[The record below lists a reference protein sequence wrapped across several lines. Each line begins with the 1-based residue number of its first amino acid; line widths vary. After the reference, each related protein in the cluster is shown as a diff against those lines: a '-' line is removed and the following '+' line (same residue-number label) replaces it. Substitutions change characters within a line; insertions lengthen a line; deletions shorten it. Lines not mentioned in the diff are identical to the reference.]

1 MEWTGVHPLQNGQMK
16 SNLLLLLTAVIWGFA
31 FVAQRAAME
40 FIGPF
45 TFNTARFTLGS
56 LSLIPL
62 LLINQKKKF
71 GKEKF
76 LPLSDKKL
84 LYGGLAAGT
93 VLFLGATF
101 QQGGLVY
108 TDAGKAGFITG
119 FYIILVPILGLF
131 VKQKTSLLTWI
142 GATVAILGLYF
153 LSVNETFDVNIGD
166 ILVLIGAFFW
176 AIQILVIGFYSN
188 KVDPFQLAFT
198 QFVVCAGFSFI
209 AALIAEKIILQNILN
224 ASLPI
229 LYAGIFSV
237 GIAFTIQVVAQ
248 RDAHPA
254 NAAIIMSLEAVFAVL
269 GGWMI
274 LNESI
279 PIRGIIGCLLMLI
292 GMILSQ
298 LYLLKRNKENFST

>member
-1 MEWTGVHPLQNGQMK
+1 MK

-31 FVAQRAAME
+31 FVAQRAGME
-40 FIGPF
+40 YLGPF

-62 LLINQKKKF
+62 LLLNQKRKF
-71 GKEKF
+71 EKEKF
-76 LPLSDKKL
+76 LPLNDKNL

-131 VKQKTSLLTWI
+131 IKQKTSLFTWL
-142 GATVAILGLYF
+142 GAIVAIVGLYF
-153 LSVNETFDVNIGD
+153 LGVNESFDINLGD
-166 ILVLIGAFFW
+166 VLVLVGAFFW
-176 AIQILVIGFYSN
+176 AIQILVIGFYS
-188 KVDPFQLAFT
+188 KRVDPFQLAFS
-198 QFVVCAGFSFI
+198 QFVVCSALSFI
-209 AALIAEKIILQNILN
+209 AALISETIVLQNILL
-224 ASLPI
+224 AYLPI
-229 LYAGIFSV
+229 LYAGLFSV

-248 RDAHPA
+248 REAHPA
-254 NAAIIMSLEAVFAVL
+254 NAAIIMSLEAVFAVI

-279 PIRGIIGCLLMLI
+279 PMRGLFGCVMMLI
-292 GMILSQ
+292 GMIISQ
-298 LYLLKRNKENFST
+298 LYLFRGKK

>member
-1 MEWTGVHPLQNGQMK
+1 MK

-31 FVAQRAAME
+31 FVAQRAGME
-40 FIGPF
+40 FLGPF

-62 LLINQKKKF
+62 LIINRNKKF
-71 GKEKF
+71 ENEKF
-76 LPLSDKKL
+76 LPLNDKNL

-131 VKQKTSLLTWI
+131 IKQKTLLITWLGAI
-142 GATVAILGLYF
+142 VATVGLYF
-153 LSVNETFDVNIGD
+153 LSLNESFDVNIGD
-166 ILVLIGAFFW
+166 VLVLIGAFFW
-176 AIQILVIGFYSN
+176 AIQILVIGFYSTR
-188 KVDPFQLAFT
+188 VDPFQLAFI
-198 QFVVCAGFSFI
+198 QFVVCAVLSFI
-209 AALIAEKIILQNILN
+209 AALITESIILQNVLK
-224 ASLPI
+224 AYLPI
-229 LYAGIFSV
+229 LYAGFFSV
-237 GIAFTIQVVAQ
+237 GIAFTVQVVAQ
-248 RDAHPA
+248 REAHPA

-269 GGWMI
+269 GGWLI

-279 PIRGIIGCLLMLI
+279 PMRGLIGCLLMLI

-298 LYLLKRNKENFST
+298 LYLFKRNN

>member
-1 MEWTGVHPLQNGQMK
+1 MK

-31 FVAQRAAME
+31 FVAQRAGME

-45 TFNTARFTLGS
+45 TFNTARFALGS

-62 LLINQKKKF
+62 LLINQRRKF
-71 GKEKF
+71 EKEKF
-76 LPLSDKKL
+76 LPLNDKKL
-84 LYGGLAAGT
+84 MYGGLAAGT

-119 FYIILVPILGLF
+119 FYVILVPILGLF
-131 VKQKTSLLTWI
+131 ISQKTSLLTWL
-142 GATVAILGLYF
+142 GAFVAIVGLYF
-153 LSVNETFDVNIGD
+153 LSVNETFDINIGD
-166 ILVLIGAFFW
+166 VLVLIGAFFW
-176 AIQILVIGFYSN
+176 AIQILVIGYYST
-188 KVDPFQLAFT
+188 KVDPFRLAFS
-198 QFVVCAGFSFI
+198 QFVVCAILSFV
-209 AALIAEKIILQNILN
+209 AALITETIVLQNVLL
-224 ASLPI
+224 AYLPI
-229 LYAGIFSV
+229 LYAGLFSV

-248 RDAHPA
+248 REAHPA

-279 PIRGIIGCLLMLI
+279 PARGLFGCLLMLI

-298 LYLLKRNKENFST
+298 LYLFKRKK

>member
-1 MEWTGVHPLQNGQMK
+1 MK

-31 FVAQRAAME
+31 FVAQRAGME
-40 FIGPF
+40 FLGPF

-56 LSLIPL
+56 LALIPL
-62 LLINQKKKF
+62 LLITQKKKF
-71 GKEKF
+71 EKEKF
-76 LPLSDKKL
+76 LPLNDKNL

-108 TDAGKAGFITG
+108 TEAGKAGFITG
-119 FYIILVPILGLF
+119 FYVILVPMLGLL
-131 VKQKTSLLTWI
+131 VKQKTSLITWLGAI
-142 GATVAILGLYF
+142 VATVGLYF
-153 LSVNETFDVNIGD
+153 LSLNETFDVNIGD
-166 ILVLIGAFFW
+166 VLVLIGAFFW
-176 AIQILVIGFYSN
+176 AIQILVIGFYST

-198 QFVVCAGFSFI
+198 QFVICAVLSFI
-209 AALIAEKIILQNILN
+209 AALISETIILQNFID
-224 ASLPI
+224 AYIPI

-237 GIAFTIQVVAQ
+237 GIAFTVQVVAQ

-254 NAAIIMSLEAVFAVL
+254 NAAIIMSLEAVFAVI

-279 PIRGIIGCLLMLI
+279 PMRGLIGCLLMLI

-298 LYLLKRNKENFST
+298 LYLFNRKK

>member
-1 MEWTGVHPLQNGQMK
+1 MK

-31 FVAQRAAME
+31 FVAQRAGME
-40 FIGPF
+40 YLGPF

-62 LLINQKKKF
+62 LLINKKRKF
-71 GKEKF
+71 AKEKF
-76 LPLSDKKL
+76 LPLKDKKL
-84 LYGGLAAGT
+84 LFGGLAAGT
-93 VLFLGATF
+93 VLFLGAAF

-119 FYIILVPILGLF
+119 FYVILVPILGLF
-131 VKQKTSLLTWI
+131 IKQKTSLLTWL
-142 GATVAILGLYF
+142 GATVAIVGLFF

-166 ILVLIGAFFW
+166 ILVFIGAFFW
-176 AIQILVIGFYSN
+176 AIQILVIGYYSTR
-188 KVDPFQLAFT
+188 VDPFQLAFS
-198 QFVVCAGFSFI
+198 QFVVCAVLSFVV
-209 AALIAEKIILQNILN
+209 ALLTETIIIQSILY
-224 ASLPI
+224 AYLPI
-229 LYAGIFSV
+229 LYAGLFSV

-248 RDAHPA
+248 REAHPA

-279 PIRGIIGCLLMLI
+279 PMRGFLGCLLMLI
-292 GMILSQ
+292 GMIVSQ
-298 LYLLKRNKENFST
+298 LYLFKGKK

>member
-1 MEWTGVHPLQNGQMK
+1 MK

-31 FVAQRAAME
+31 FVAQRAGME
-40 FIGPF
+40 YLGPF

-62 LLINQKKKF
+62 LLINQKRKF
-71 GKEKF
+71 EKEKF
-76 LPLSDKKL
+76 LPLNDKNL

-131 VKQKTSLLTWI
+131 IKQKTSFFTWL
-142 GATVAILGLYF
+142 GAIVAIVGLYF
-153 LSVNETFDVNIGD
+153 LGVNESFDINLGD
-166 ILVLIGAFFW
+166 VLVLVGAFFW
-176 AIQILVIGFYSN
+176 AIQILVIGFYS
-188 KVDPFQLAFT
+188 KKSDPFKLAFS
-198 QFVVCAGFSFI
+198 QFVVCAVLSFI
-209 AALIAEKIILQNILN
+209 AALISETIVLQNILL
-224 ASLPI
+224 AYLPI
-229 LYAGIFSV
+229 LYAGLFSV

-254 NAAIIMSLEAVFAVL
+254 NAAIIMSLEAVFAVI

-279 PIRGIIGCLLMLI
+279 PMRGLFGCVMMLI
-292 GMILSQ
+292 GMIISQ
-298 LYLLKRNKENFST
+298 LYLFRGKK

>member
-1 MEWTGVHPLQNGQMK
+1 MK

-31 FVAQRAAME
+31 FVAQRAGME

-62 LLINQKKKF
+62 LLINQRRKF
-71 GKEKF
+71 EKEKF
-76 LPLSDKKL
+76 HPLNDKKL
-84 LYGGLAAGT
+84 LYGGLSAGT

-131 VKQKTSLLTWI
+131 IKQKTSLFTWL
-142 GATVAILGLYF
+142 GAIVAIVGLYF
-153 LSVNETFDVNIGD
+153 LGVDESFDINFGD
-166 ILVLIGAFFW
+166 VLVLVGAFFW
-176 AIQILVIGFYSN
+176 AIQILVIGHYSSR
-188 KVDPFQLAFT
+188 VDPFQLAFS
-198 QFVVCAGFSFI
+198 QFVVCAVFSFI
-209 AALIAEKIILQNILN
+209 ASLISETIILQNILL
-224 ASLPI
+224 AYLPI
-229 LYAGIFSV
+229 LYAGLFSV

-248 RDAHPA
+248 REAHPA
-254 NAAIIMSLEAVFAVL
+254 NAAIIMSLEAVFAVI

-279 PIRGIIGCLLMLI
+279 PLRGLFGCLLMLI

-298 LYLLKRNKENFST
+298 LYLFKEKK

>member
-1 MEWTGVHPLQNGQMK
+1 MK

-31 FVAQRAAME
+31 FVAQRAGME

-45 TFNTARFTLGS
+45 TFNTARFALGS

-62 LLINQKKKF
+62 LLINQKRKF
-71 GKEKF
+71 EKEKF
-76 LPLSDKKL
+76 LPLNDKKL

-119 FYIILVPILGLF
+119 FYVILVPILGLF
-131 VKQKTSLLTWI
+131 IKQKTSLLTWL
-142 GATVAILGLYF
+142 GAVVAIVGLYF
-153 LSVNETFDVNIGD
+153 LSVNETFDINIGD
-166 ILVLIGAFFW
+166 VLVLIGAFFW
-176 AIQILVIGFYSN
+176 AIQILVIGYYST
-188 KVDPFQLAFT
+188 KVDPFQLAFS
-198 QFVVCAGFSFI
+198 QFVVCAVLSFI
-209 AALIAEKIILQNILN
+209 AALITETIVLQNVLLTY
-224 ASLPI
+224 LPI
-229 LYAGIFSV
+229 LYAGLFSV

-248 RDAHPA
+248 REAHPA
-254 NAAIIMSLEAVFAVL
+254 NAAIIMSLEALFAVI

-279 PIRGIIGCLLMLI
+279 PVRGLIGCLLMLI

-298 LYLLKRNKENFST
+298 LYLFKRKK

>member
-1 MEWTGVHPLQNGQMK
+1 MK

-31 FVAQRAAME
+31 FVAQRAGME
-40 FIGPF
+40 FLGPF

-62 LLINQKKKF
+62 LIINRNKKF
-71 GKEKF
+71 EKEKF
-76 LPLSDKKL
+76 LPLNNKNL
-84 LYGGLAAGT
+84 LFGGLAAGT
-93 VLFLGATF
+93 MLFLGATF

-108 TDAGKAGFITG
+108 TEAGKAGFITG
-119 FYIILVPILGLF
+119 FYVILVPILGLF
-131 VKQKTSLLTWI
+131 VKQKTSLITWLGAI
-142 GATVAILGLYF
+142 VATVGLYF
-153 LSVNETFDVNIGD
+153 LSLNETFDINIGD
-166 ILVLIGAFFW
+166 VLVLIGSFFW

-198 QFVVCAGFSFI
+198 QFVVCAGLSLV
-209 AALIAEKIILQNILN
+209 AALISETIVLQNFVN
-224 ASLPI
+224 AILPI

-248 RDAHPA
+248 REAHPA
-254 NAAIIMSLEAVFAVL
+254 NAAIIMSLEAVFAVI
-269 GGWMI
+269 GGWLI

-279 PIRGIIGCLLMLI
+279 PIRGLIGCSLMLV

-298 LYLLKRNKENFST
+298 LYLFKRNN

>member
-1 MEWTGVHPLQNGQMK
+1 
-16 SNLLLLLTAVIWGFA
+16 TAVIWGFA
-31 FVAQRAAME
+31 FVAQRAGME

-45 TFNTARFTLGS
+45 TFNTARFALGS

-62 LLINQKKKF
+62 LLINQKRKF
-71 GKEKF
+71 EKEKF
-76 LPLSDKKL
+76 LTLNDRNF

-119 FYIILVPILGLF
+119 FYVILVPILGLF
-131 VKQKTSLLTWI
+131 IKQKTSLLTWL
-142 GATVAILGLYF
+142 GAVVAIVGLYF
-153 LSVNETFDVNIGD
+153 LSVNEAFDINIGD

-176 AIQILVIGFYSN
+176 AIQILLIGHYST
-188 KVDPFQLAFT
+188 KVDPFQLAFS
-198 QFVVCAGFSFI
+198 QFVVCAVFSFV
-209 AALIAEKIILQNILN
+209 AAIISETIVLQNVLL
-224 ASLPI
+224 AYLPI
-229 LYAGIFSV
+229 LYAGLFSV

-248 RDAHPA
+248 REAHPA
-254 NAAIIMSLEAVFAVL
+254 NAAIIMSLEALFAVI

-279 PIRGIIGCLLMLI
+279 PVRGLIGCVMMLI

-298 LYLLKRNKENFST
+298 LYLFNRKK

>member
-1 MEWTGVHPLQNGQMK
+1 MK

-31 FVAQRAAME
+31 FVAQRAGME

-62 LLINQKKKF
+62 LMINQRRKF
-71 GKEKF
+71 EKEKF
-76 LPLSDKKL
+76 LPLNDKKL
-84 LYGGLAAGT
+84 LYGGLSAGT

-131 VKQKTSLLTWI
+131 IKQKTSLFTWL
-142 GATVAILGLYF
+142 GAIVAIVGLYF
-153 LSVNETFDVNIGD
+153 LGVDESFDINFGD
-166 ILVLIGAFFW
+166 VLVLVGAFFW
-176 AIQILVIGFYSN
+176 AIQILVIGHYSSR
-188 KVDPFQLAFT
+188 VDPFQLAFS
-198 QFVVCAGFSFI
+198 QFVVCAVFSFI
-209 AALIAEKIILQNILN
+209 ASLISETIILQNILL
-224 ASLPI
+224 AYLPI
-229 LYAGIFSV
+229 LYAGLFSV

-248 RDAHPA
+248 REAHPA
-254 NAAIIMSLEAVFAVL
+254 NAAIIMSLEAVFAVI

-279 PIRGIIGCLLMLI
+279 PLRGLFGCLLMLI

-298 LYLLKRNKENFST
+298 LYLFKEKK

>member
-1 MEWTGVHPLQNGQMK
+1 MK

-31 FVAQRAAME
+31 FVAQRAGME
-40 FIGPF
+40 YLGPF
-45 TFNTARFTLGS
+45 TFNTARFALGS

-62 LLINQKKKF
+62 LLINQKRKF
-71 GKEKF
+71 EKEKF
-76 LPLSDKKL
+76 LPLTDKNF

-119 FYIILVPILGLF
+119 FYVILVPILGLF
-131 VKQKTSLLTWI
+131 VKQKTSLLTWLGAIVAVI
-142 GATVAILGLYF
+142 GLFF
-153 LSVNETFDVNIGD
+153 LSVDEAFEINIGD

-176 AIQILVIGFYSN
+176 AIQILVIGFYS
-188 KVDPFQLAFT
+188 KKIDPFQLAFS
-198 QFVVCAGFSFI
+198 QFVVCALLSFA
-209 AALIAEKIILQNILN
+209 AALITETIVLQNVIL
-224 ASLPI
+224 AYLPI
-229 LYAGIFSV
+229 LYAGFFSV

-254 NAAIIMSLEAVFAVL
+254 NAAIIMSLEAVFAVI

-279 PIRGIIGCLLMLI
+279 PLRGLFGCFMMLI
-292 GMILSQ
+292 GMIFSQ
-298 LYLLKRNKENFST
+298 IYLFRTKK

>member
-1 MEWTGVHPLQNGQMK
+1 
-16 SNLLLLLTAVIWGFA
+16 
-31 FVAQRAAME
+31 ME

-45 TFNTARFTLGS
+45 TFNTARFALGS

-62 LLINQKKKF
+62 LLINQKRKF
-71 GKEKF
+71 EKEKF
-76 LPLSDKKL
+76 LTLNDRNF

-119 FYIILVPILGLF
+119 FYVILVPILGLF
-131 VKQKTSLLTWI
+131 IKQKTSLLTWL
-142 GATVAILGLYF
+142 GAVVAIVGLYF
-153 LSVNETFDVNIGD
+153 LSVNEAFDINIGD

-176 AIQILVIGFYSN
+176 AIQILLIGHYST
-188 KVDPFQLAFT
+188 KVDPFQLAFS
-198 QFVVCAGFSFI
+198 QFVVCAVFSFV
-209 AALIAEKIILQNILN
+209 AAILTETIVLQNVLL
-224 ASLPI
+224 AYLPI
-229 LYAGIFSV
+229 LYAGLFSV

-248 RDAHPA
+248 REAHPA
-254 NAAIIMSLEAVFAVL
+254 NAAIIMSLEALFAVI

-279 PIRGIIGCLLMLI
+279 PVRGLIGCVMMLI

-298 LYLLKRNKENFST
+298 LYLFNRKK

>member
-1 MEWTGVHPLQNGQMK
+1 MK
-16 SNLLLLLTAVIWGFA
+16 SNLLLLFTAVIWGFA
-31 FVAQRAAME
+31 FVAQRAGME

-45 TFNTARFTLGS
+45 TFNTARFAIGS

-62 LLINQKKKF
+62 LLINQKRKF
-71 GKEKF
+71 EK
-76 LPLSDKKL
+76 DKL
-84 LYGGLAAGT
+84 VSLNNRNIFYGGLAAGT

-101 QQGGLVY
+101 QQGGLVF

-131 VKQKTSLLTWI
+131 VKQKTSLFTWT
-142 GATVAILGLYF
+142 GAVVAIIGLYF
-153 LSVNETFDVNIGD
+153 LSVDETFNINVGD

-176 AIQILVIGFYSN
+176 AIQILVIGFYS
-188 KVDPFQLAFT
+188 KKIDPFQLAFS
-198 QFVVCAGFSFI
+198 QFVVCAILSFI
-209 AALIAEKIILQNILN
+209 AALLTETIILQNILF
-224 ASLPI
+224 AYLPI
-229 LYAGIFSV
+229 LYAGLFSV

-248 RDAHPA
+248 REANPA
-254 NAAIIMSLEAVFAVL
+254 NAAIIMSLEAVFAVI

-279 PIRGIIGCLLMLI
+279 PMRGIFGCVMMLI

-298 LYLLKRNKENFST
+298 LYLFNRKK